1 MVSVDIK
8 HHNNLMANTFSYILR
23 VHNKLC
29 ILEYTFYMDHDQY
42 SPTHYKA
49 DLVFGVRLIISKCA
63 CMLYASGKLSLVVLT
78 TEKGDAFAFD
88 VKKHPDIMYQG
99 LGRMLQ
105 SVHVLKV
112 KWSFTL
118 VQESYFGG

>member
-1 MVSVDIK
+1 MISILLHITK
-8 HHNNLMANTFSYILR
+8 H
-23 VHNKLC
+23 
-29 ILEYTFYMDHDQY
+29 
-42 SPTHYKA
+42 
-49 DLVFGVRLIISKCA
+49 DLVFGVRLIISKCT

-99 LGRMLQ
+99 LGRVLQ

-112 KWSFTL
+112 KTNGLSHQCRRLILGADSQSHTHAKTHSPKI
-118 VQESYFGG
+118 Q